1 MKPRTGEQQDAHRPR
16 QARRLRNLTTIAL
29 AAAFVLATVA
39 AAHGVD
45 TAGQTSHGAGPPGQE
60 TAPMVHLPP
69 GLVGDPVLIEGAT
82 ARLQRTDGG
91 LITRTDSRE
100 LTPGHVQTLWW
111 VIFNNPEEC
120 ATTPC
125 GLDDLFVDAVEAA
138 CLAADGAVTGGSGR
152 VSFSDRL
159 AIGEWRDSCLPHF
172 GGVDH
177 GLRDPHGAEV
187 HLMVHDHG
195 PLQPGL
201 VPEMRSTFAG
211 GCDFDDPDYPLG
223 TFGVVPQQTGQC
235 ATIQA
240 ALFLP

>member
-1 MKPRTGEQQDAHRPR
+1 MRTHRERGRAPRIV
-16 QARRLRNLTTIAL
+16 LLTIFAL
-29 AAAFVLATVA
+29 TLVVTPAAA
-39 AAHGVD
+39 
-45 TAGQTSHGAGPPGQE
+45 QPGPPGQQSE
-60 TAPMVHLPP
+60 PIVHLPP
-69 GLVGDPVLIEGAT
+69 GLIGEPDIVEGAT
-82 ARLQRTDGG
+82 ARLQRTDDQ

-111 VIFNNPEEC
+111 VIFNNPEACE
-120 ATTPC
+120 TTPC
-125 GLDDLFVDAVEAA
+125 GMGDLFDLDVEAA
-138 CLAADGAVTGGSGR
+138 CLAADGAVTAGNGR
-152 VSFSDRL
+152 ADFSDRL
-159 AIGEWRDSCLPHF
+159 SIGEQRDSCLPHF

-177 GLRDPHGAEV
+177 GLIDPQGAEV

-211 GCDFDDPDYPLG
+211 GCNFDDPDYPLG
-223 TFGVVPQQTGQC
+223 TFGIVPQETGQC